1 MQDDLCTAEGGI
13 MKELTALRLFC
24 QQREVYD
31 SHAIYMRQLENLNKQ
46 IKVILSMIH
55 RYYEKYSEHSYIS
68 QDELKGFY
76 DYLYPTSRDR
86 DIYHELIDAIFE
98 MDVSKSVARDI
109 LEQVV
114 ERSYA
119 TSIIARLAPVMQGE
133 KSNVVPS
140 IQSSVEEFIQ
150 LMKNPP
156 KETKLLEPCDLTVEE
171 LVQQE
176 INDEGIPW
184 HLQNLTEIIGGVRRR
199 TLGAIY
205 AFVDSGKTSF
215 GLAACAAFAQAL
227 KDTSDTILYLGNE
240 EAAPRLSLRLT
251 QAMLGVT
258 RADLKLTPKEIDQRR
273 REIGYTRV
281 KIFDN
286 ITQASEVHRL
296 LEEWMPRIAMIDQ
309 GTKVSIN
316 SKLKEVEEQQA
327 LFNFYRETAKTY
339 DTSIISLMQGVG
351 EAENR
356 KWLKLSDIYG
366 SRVAIQGELDYAIG
380 IGRRIDDAAR
390 ENFRYI
396 NIPKNK
402 LMEGETG
409 KFTTL
414 FTKETC
420 NWRSI

>member
-1 MQDDLCTAEGGI
+1 
-13 MKELTALRLFC
+13 
-24 QQREVYD
+24 
-31 SHAIYMRQLENLNKQ
+31 MRQLENLNKQ